1 MAETL
6 SRTEYPPLVLR
17 TRPAIEM
24 SDREFFEFC
33 QINGDWR
40 IERTARGDVEIMP
53 PSGGEASNRNAII
66 TAQLTTW
73 ALRDGTGAAFDSSGG
88 FILPNGAIRSPDA
101 AWVRRSRLTVLT
113 AEQKERF
120 LPLCPDFVIEVRSPS
135 DSLALTQE
143 KMHEYIG
150 NGATLGWLLDMP
162 AKRAYLY
169 RPDNP
174 VAQLDAPLSLS
185 GEPELPG
192 FTLDLTGIWELDF

>member
-1 MAETL
+1 MTI
-6 SRTEYPPLVLR
+6 STRIDNPPLVLHL
-17 TRPAIEM
+17 RPAITL
-24 SDREFFEFC
+24 SDEEFFAFC
-33 QINGDWR
+33 RQNPELR
-40 IERTARGDVEIMP
+40 IERSAEGEVEIMAP
-53 PSGGEASNRNAII
+53 AGGGSSRRNM
-66 TAQLTTW
+66 TVSRRLDEW
-73 ALRDGTGAAFDSSGG
+73 SLRDGTGVVFDSSGG

-120 LPLCPDFVIEVRSPS
+120 LPFCPDFVIEVRSPS

-150 NGATLGWLLDMP
+150 NGATLGWPLDMP

-192 FTLDLTGIWELDF
+192 FTLDMPGIWELDF